1 MGPERRYPVL
11 VALLAQTLVD
21 ATDEAVDVF
30 DACLAGVFARSKRAL
45 REHDEAVA
53 RSTEDKVRLFQRL
66 GALVLDPDVRDADL
80 RAEIFRRVPPLELA
94 AAVDEAERITHPEGR
109 AFFGY
114 LDARY
119 GYVRQFAPAFLDAI
133 PLRPLPLRRRE
144 RPGCSGA
151 SRMLR
156 CFDRC
161 VIHEP
166 RSKRPDLFRC
176 YENPVP
182 PFQNR

>member
-1 MGPERRYPVL
+1 M
-11 VALLAQTLVD
+11 
-21 ATDEAVDVF
+21 
-30 DACLAGVFARSKRAL
+30 
-45 REHDEAVA
+45 
-53 RSTEDKVRLFQRL
+53 
-66 GALVLDPDVRDADL
+66 LDPDVSDADL

-94 AAVDEAERITHPEGR
+94 AAVDEAERMTHPEGR

-156 CFDRC
+156 CFADAQVLRP
-161 VIHEP
+161 P
-166 RSKRPDLFRC
+166 RDP
-176 YENPVP
+176 
-182 PFQNR
+182 